1 MITGNKNYLEITH
14 FHPTGKP
21 MPNGCHIQRGC
32 YMQECRA
39 NRDAYKLDEAVYGGQ
54 NGNTKHK
61 GGVVTL
67 PSDITEERHD
77 EVVDIVREV
86 VMDVED
92 RLTIQ
97 RRFFELFKINTQ
109 ERVVAYSVSHS
120 FRGRYIGVDGE
131 SYDGES
137 FSVEVNGLGS
147 KWLAIFA
154 KTLAQ
159 KLQKTVLVKDLN
171 SNKILLVDPM
181 TKKDL
186 DSKTQLMDLM
196 AFRKGLIRIGEDS
209 VNHILRH
216 GRHGFIIIPA
226 KLRNKNEVED
236 GNLLKQLKK
245 SKYAY
250 TPVYRGCKC
259 QDEVIDDFEPYYIVY
274 CHGKGIDNDYFD
286 FNDLYEFGLELVK
299 KFKQGG
305 FYVTKPNE
313 TTIYVD
319 RDGGKGCFETPQQ
332 RFTAD
337 IQFESLYRSAG
348 PSCYSDRIK
357 RRQSGEV
364 FV

>member
-1 MITGNKNYLEITH
+1 MRNDVTGEKKSCSMITGNKNYLEITH

-21 MPNGCHIQRGC
+21 MPNGCHIQRGG

-109 ERVVAYSVSHS
+109 EHVVAYSVSHS

-137 FSVEVNGLGS
+137 FSIEVNGLGS
-147 KWLAIFA
+147 RWLAIFV

-171 SNKILLVDPM
+171 SNKILLV
-181 TKKDL
+181 
-186 DSKTQLMDLM
+186 
-196 AFRKGLIRIGEDS
+196 
-209 VNHILRH
+209 
-216 GRHGFIIIPA
+216 
-226 KLRNKNEVED
+226 
-236 GNLLKQLKK
+236 
-245 SKYAY
+245 
-250 TPVYRGCKC
+250 
-259 QDEVIDDFEPYYIVY
+259 
-274 CHGKGIDNDYFD
+274 
-286 FNDLYEFGLELVK
+286 EF
-299 KFKQGG
+299 F
-305 FYVTKPNE
+305 
-313 TTIYVD
+313 
-319 RDGGKGCFETPQQ
+319 C
-332 RFTAD
+332 
-337 IQFESLYRSAG
+337 
-348 PSCYSDRIK
+348 
-357 RRQSGEV
+357 
-364 FV
+364 